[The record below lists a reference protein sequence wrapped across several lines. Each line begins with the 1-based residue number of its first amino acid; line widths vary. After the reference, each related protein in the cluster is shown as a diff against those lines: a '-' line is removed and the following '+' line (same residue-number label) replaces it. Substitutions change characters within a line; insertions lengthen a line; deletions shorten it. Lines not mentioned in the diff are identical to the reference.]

1 MLVKELP
8 TSSKIIVLSTN
19 TVIRAAESISMYES
33 DKIAATVTQTLT
45 NLQELSR
52 TRLTMQDCAKMWQ
65 F

>member
-8 TSSKIIVLSTN
+8 TSNKIIVLSTN
-19 TVIRAAESISMYES
+19 IRAAESISMYES
-33 DKIAATVTQTLT
+33 DKIASTVTQTLT

>member
-8 TSSKIIVLSTN
+8 TSNKIIVLSTN
-19 TVIRAAESISMYES
+19 IRAAESISMYES

>member
-8 TSSKIIVLSTN
+8 TSNKIIVLSTN
-19 TVIRAAESISMYES
+19 IRAAESISMYES

-65 F
+65 L

>member
-1 MLVKELP
+1 MLAKELP

-19 TVIRAAESISMYES
+19 IRAAESISMYES

-45 NLQELSR
+45 SLQELSR